1 MSSLTVRSW
10 QMNGDMIGRVIKG
23 RYKLIDER
31 GRGSFATVYVARD
44 TENNHIYAIKVMHL
58 ELSSDGELLARFQR
72 EAHIHLNLSDPHIVR
87 IVDYGNDNQ
96 TYFIVMEYIDG
107 QNLKYHMLTH
117 GSMEPLRAINYSRQ
131 IVEGLET
138 AYKQGVVHRDIKPQN
153 ILINGK
159 DVVKI
164 VDFGLARSRETVT
177 LTQSNVFM
185 GTAYYISPEQAESG
199 RSADTRSDLYSVA
212 AVLFEMLAGEP
223 PFEGDTAVDI
233 VVKHMNEKV
242 PSICRLRPDLP
253 PEMDLF
259 MQKAMAKLPA
269 DRYGTPREFIA
280 AIEQLQQRVPPMQA
294 ERQETGERAPIA
306 NNGYEPQGTREAQ
319 PGRVQGAS
327 GAQGVQS
334 GQAGQGGQPSG
345 AQAARGERILAN
357 TPAAPQRQARLLVL
371 SSNQAI
377 PLNGELMVV
386 GRHDPVLGIYPEINL
401 ADKTVGRRHAYL
413 RYQNGQYTVEDLNAL
428 NKTRLNGVIL
438 TPHEERT
445 LKDGDIL
452 RFGSV
457 EVRFELR

>member
-1 MSSLTVRSW
+1 
-10 QMNGDMIGRVIKG
+10 MNGDMIGRVIKG

-44 TENNHIYAIKVMHL
+44 LENNHIHAVKVMHL
-58 ELSSDGELLARFQR
+58 ELSNDGELLARFQR

-96 TYFIVMEYIDG
+96 MYFIVMEYIDG
-107 QNLKYHMLTH
+107 QNLKYHMITQ
-117 GSMEPLRAINYSRQ
+117 GPMDPLRALNYTRQ
-131 IVEGLET
+131 ITEGLDT

-212 AVLFEMLAGEP
+212 TVLFEMLAGNP
-223 PFEGDTAVDI
+223 PFEGETAVDI
-233 VVKHMNEKV
+233 VIKQMNEKV

-253 PEMDLF
+253 IEMDVF
-259 MQKAMAKLPA
+259 MQKAMAKSPA
-269 DRYGTPREFIA
+269 ERFATPQEFIA
-280 AIEQLQQRVPPMQA
+280 ALDQLQERIQAMPPGKRVPEP
-294 ERQETGERAPIA
+294 
-306 NNGYEPQGTREAQ
+306 GYEQK
-319 PGRVQGAS
+319 S
-327 GAQGVQS
+327 GAVG
-334 GQAGQGGQPSG
+334 PS
-345 AQAARGERILAN
+345 RPP
-357 TPAAPQRQARLLVL
+357 TVPPKQARLVVI
-371 SSNQAI
+371 SSGQHI

-386 GRHDPVLGIYPEINL
+386 GRQDPILGIFPEINL

-413 RYQNGQYTVEDLNAL
+413 RNQQGTYTVEDLNAL
-428 NKTRLNGVIL
+428 NKTRLNGVTL

>member
-1 MSSLTVRSW
+1 
-10 QMNGDMIGRVIKG
+10 MNGDMIGRVING

-31 GRGSFATVYVARD
+31 GRGSFATVYIARD
-44 TENNHIYAIKVMHL
+44 TENNHIYAVKVMHL
-58 ELSSDGELLARFQR
+58 ELSNDGELLARFQR

-87 IVDYGNDNQ
+87 IVDYGDDNQ
-96 TYFIVMEYIDG
+96 MHFIVMEYIDG
-107 QNLKYHMLTH
+107 QNLKYYMLTH
-117 GSMEPLRAINYSRQ
+117 GPMEPLRAINYTRQ

-212 AVLFEMLAGEP
+212 AVLFEMLTGNP
-223 PFEGDTAVDI
+223 PFEGETAVDI
-233 VVKHMNEKV
+233 VIKHMNEKV

-253 PEMDLF
+253 SDMDIF
-259 MQKAMAKLPA
+259 MQKAMAKAPA
-269 DRYGTPREFIA
+269 DRFATPQEFIA
-280 AIEQLQQRVPPMQA
+280 ALDQLQERIQAMPPSKRVPEP
-294 ERQETGERAPIA
+294 
-306 NNGYEPQGTREAQ
+306 GYEQKPGIAGPSRPSAVPQK
-319 PGRVQGAS
+319 
-327 GAQGVQS
+327 
-334 GQAGQGGQPSG
+334 
-345 AQAARGERILAN
+345 
-357 TPAAPQRQARLLVL
+357 QARLVVI
-371 SSNQAI
+371 SSGQQI

-386 GRHDPVLGIYPEINL
+386 GRQDPILGIFPEINL

-413 RYQNGQYTVEDLNAL
+413 RNQQGTYTVEDLNAL
-428 NKTRLNGVIL
+428 NKTRLNGITL

>member
-1 MSSLTVRSW
+1 
-10 QMNGDMIGRVIKG
+10 MNGDMIGRVIKG

-44 TENNHIYAIKVMHL
+44 IENNHIYAVKVMHL
-58 ELSSDGELLARFQR
+58 ELSNDGELLARFQR

-96 TYFIVMEYIDG
+96 MYFIVMEYIDG
-107 QNLKYHMLTH
+107 QNLKYHMITQ
-117 GSMEPLRAINYSRQ
+117 GPMDPLRALNYTRQ
-131 IVEGLET
+131 IAEGLDT

-212 AVLFEMLAGEP
+212 TVLFEMLAGNP
-223 PFEGDTAVDI
+223 PFEGETAVDI
-233 VVKHMNEKV
+233 VIKQMNEKV

-253 PEMDLF
+253 VEMDVF
-259 MQKAMAKLPA
+259 MQKAMAKSPA
-269 DRYGTPREFIA
+269 ERFATPLEFIA
-280 AIEQLQQRVPPMQA
+280 ALDQLQERIQAMPPGKRVLEPGYEQKPGAVGPSRPPTVPPK
-294 ERQETGERAPIA
+294 
-306 NNGYEPQGTREAQ
+306 
-319 PGRVQGAS
+319 
-327 GAQGVQS
+327 
-334 GQAGQGGQPSG
+334 
-345 AQAARGERILAN
+345 
-357 TPAAPQRQARLLVL
+357 QARLVVI
-371 SSNQAI
+371 SSGQQI

-386 GRHDPVLGIYPEINL
+386 GRQDPILGIFPEINL

-413 RYQNGQYTVEDLNAL
+413 RNQQGTYTVEDLNAL
-428 NKTRLNGVIL
+428 NKTRLNGVTL